1 MAGSA
6 SGHDEANPGF
16 LKANG
21 GGGEGVIARNVPP
34 KKKIVLDRK
43 LRNC

>member
-6 SGHDEANPGF
+6 SGHDKANPGF

-21 GGGEGVIARNVPP
+21 GGGGGGGGGLPAMSRQ
-34 KKKIVLDRK
+34 KKKLYWTE
-43 LRNC
+43 N